1 MPGVIARNDAD
12 TAFWKNAAILKASH
26 AIALADA
33 FCLALARRLSAT
45 AVTAD
50 HNEFDPL
57 VSLGLCPIRFIRVTA
72 ANLIAHCAVRIEVK
86 GFDSLKQVLPVSVS
100 R

>member
-12 TAFWKNAAILKASH
+12 TAFWKNAAILN
-26 AIALADA
+26 AIALPDA
-33 FCLALARRLSAT
+33 FCSALARRLSGT

-100 R
+100 P